1 MHITMNRYGLM
12 KAAMAAER
20 IAPLKS
26 PIEVLECTLLTTE
39 GGALTVAS
47 TNQEMA
53 LELRLQAT
61 IHEEGSM
68 LLNARWL
75 SKILKGLDGTDVT
88 ISQTAGKKA
97 IISCGTTRFQIASP
111 DAKEYPRMAIPF
123 PGHTV
128 SVKGIPNTAKR
139 TIFAVGEVEGRPH
152 MKCVNLVF
160 TKDGLRAFGS
170 DGYRIAVAKGS
181 SKGSASTSMLLP
193 ATSFQRLA
201 QLVDNRDELQV
212 GTTGKTVVFSK
223 EDFRF
228 SARLMDGT
236 YLDADQLLRNMTKQF
251 VVLTDAE
258 QMRTAMASATVV
270 RGQQNRFSLTFSGS
284 TLQLQCESELGISSM
299 PIQVTA
305 LSGKPDGIFW
315 YNPITL
321 EECLKALDGTLLLEV
336 AQRGVL
342 LMKTDDLICMQT
354 AIREPKEIQKPQKKP
369 RKKAA

>member
-1 MHITMNRYGLM
+1 
-12 KAAMAAER
+12 
-20 IAPLKS
+20 
-26 PIEVLECTLLTTE
+26 
-39 GGALTVAS
+39 
-47 TNQEMA
+47 
-53 LELRLQAT
+53 
-61 IHEEGSM
+61 
-68 LLNARWL
+68 
-75 SKILKGLDGTDVT
+75 
-88 ISQTAGKKA
+88 
-97 IISCGTTRFQIASP
+97 
-111 DAKEYPRMAIPF
+111 MAIPF

-170 DGYRIAVAKGS
+170 DGYRIAVARGS

-258 QMRTAMASATVV
+258 QMRTAMTSATVV
-270 RGQQNRFSLTFSGS
+270 RGQQNRFSLTFSGN
-284 TLQLQCESELGISSM
+284 TLHLQCESELGISSM
-299 PIQVTA
+299 PIQITA